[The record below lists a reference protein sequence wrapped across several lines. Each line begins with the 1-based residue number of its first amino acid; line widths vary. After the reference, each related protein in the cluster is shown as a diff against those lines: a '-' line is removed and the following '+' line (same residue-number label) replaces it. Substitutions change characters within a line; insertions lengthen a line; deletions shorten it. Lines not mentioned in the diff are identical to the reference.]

1 MSNNSKTLDSLF
13 SSNDEQLTQDL
24 TELLSLLL
32 KGNPNENVKTAASI
46 IFE

>member
-32 KGNPNENVKTAASI
+32 EGNPNKNVKTAASI